1 MQIGLESLIDAKLA
15 AYVEESRDFY
25 AARAASRSTES
36 QPDPRTPDGLAE
48 ARALEVARAKD
59 AATAMSPG
67 LPLGEALAEVA
78 GRRVPVRIIA
88 PEAGTARGV
97 YLDIHGG
104 GFYMG
109 LAARGD
115 AGNRSLAHAL
125 GIAVVSVDYRLAP
138 EHPWPAA
145 SDDCETAALWLL
157 EEAETRFGTTRLAIG
172 GISAGA
178 TLTMTTL
185 LRLRDRGVADPFV
198 GAVLQFG
205 TYDMSG
211 KTPAGRLL
219 DGEFFIQAYT
229 GHAADRTNPDISP
242 VYGDLRG
249 LPPSV
254 LVVGSSDILLE
265 DNLAMAARLSA
276 AGNEIDVRVYPESP
290 HGFTLHPTAMASAA
304 TRDIE
309 MWLSDRFSC
318 HSSSRHANTTGC
330 TPSSPTSSSA

>member
-1 MQIGLESLIDAKLA
+1 MQIGLASLIDARLE

-36 QPDPRTPDGLAE
+36 QPDPSTPEGLAE
-48 ARALEVARAKD
+48 ARALEVARAND
-59 AATAMSPG
+59 AATAMSSG
-67 LPLGEALAEVA
+67 LAVGEALAEVA
-78 GRRVPVRIIA
+78 GRRVRVRIIA
-88 PEAGTARGV
+88 SEAGTARGV

-109 LAARGD
+109 VAARGD
-115 AGNRSLAHAL
+115 ARNRGLARAL
-125 GIAVVSVDYRLAP
+125 GITVVSVDYRLAP

-178 TLTMTTL
+178 TLAMTTL

-198 GAVLQFG
+198 GAVLQYG

-211 KTPAGRLL
+211 RTPAGRLL
-219 DGEFFIQAYT
+219 DGEFFIQAYA
-229 GHAADRTNPDISP
+229 GHVSDRTNPDISP
-242 VYGDLRG
+242 VFGDLRG
-249 LPPSV
+249 LPPAL

-265 DNLAMAARLSA
+265 DNLGMAARLSA
-276 AGNEIDVRVYPESP
+276 AGNEIDARIYPKSP
-290 HGFTLHPTAMASAA
+290 HGFTLHPTAMAGAA
-304 TRDIE
+304 NRDIDT
-309 MWLSDRFSC
+309 WLSDRFLG
-318 HSSSRHANTTGC
+318 TG
-330 TPSSPTSSSA
+330 TEPRPTAEIRPSVRS